1 MFDKIRR
8 SASRAVKRA
17 VGDAVEDEAERQVD
31 RQVDKARSKVQ
42 SDIDESVDKT
52 VSSATKGMKVQKKIT
67 GSLITD
73 FDKFK
78 QSWEKKATEPEESV
92 FHFLMAAY
100 NYCKDPK
107 IGEPMVTLILSK
119 KHNQEDPSSPSGLRL
134 GPTNKGLMNHMREDI
149 NIAKSYLGGNY
160 KDDYKFDEKKLA
172 MDLLV
177 VKDEGKYANVII
189 QSGGKDNPTPVT
201 LAKNKDNQWKITE
214 FSSIA
219 TGCRKPSSKEDDF

>member
-8 SASRAVKRA
+8 SASRAVKKA
-17 VGDAVEDEAERQVD
+17 IGDAVEDEVEKEANK
-31 RQVDKARSKVQ
+31 QVDKVRNQAQ
-42 SDIDESVDKT
+42 EQIDESAK
-52 VSSATKGMKVQKKIT
+52 ATKGMKIQKKIT

-78 QSWEKKATEPEESV
+78 QSWEKNATEPEQSV
-92 FHFLMAAY
+92 FHFLIAAY

-119 KHNQEDPSSPSGLRL
+119 QHNQEDPSSPSGLRL
-134 GPTNKGLMNHMREDI
+134 GPTNKGLLNHMREDI

-160 KDDYKFDEKKLA
+160 KDDYKFDEKKLV

-189 QSGGKDNPTPVT
+189 QSGGKDNPTPVA
-201 LAKNKDNQWKITE
+201 LAKNKNNEWKITE

-219 TGCRKPSSKEDDF
+219 TGCRKPSSKADDF